1 MIRRLLASRK
11 KKRKEANYA
20 AIQPIYDRGK
30 MSLPAE
36 YLTCHQPSEP
46 ERVDK
51 IKAAAEERR
60 RQRDQRR
67 LAAMKGDS
75 QCSSNSD

>member
-11 KKRKEANYA
+11 AKRKEANYA
-20 AIQPIYDRGK
+20 AIKPIYARGG

-36 YLTCHQPSEP
+36 SLVCHGPSEP

-51 IKAAAEERR
+51 IKAAALARR
-60 RQRDQRR
+60 EWRNVKR
-67 LAAMKGDS
+67 LAAVKGDS
-75 QCSSNSD
+75 KCSSN

>member
-20 AIQPIYDRGK
+20 AIKPIYDRGG

-36 YLTCHQPSEP
+36 HLTCHQPSEP

-51 IKAAAEERR
+51 IKVAAEERR
-60 RQRDQRR
+60 RQRNERR
-67 LAAMKGDS
+67 LAHANRVS
-75 QCSSNSD
+75 R